1 MENEI
6 KNKLD
11 INQINKINK
20 DKTQMENEDFN
31 CNFKEFHF
39 SFEDKNEI
47 NDINVLP
54 NLPSKSENEKIISNE
69 DNDMEEDNKEENDV
83 FKTILDDLNK
93 NIEINIKELEN
104 ENKNFKECQEIL
116 DILKYPRSD
125 KDIRNGISPF
135 KPLLK
140 PKKISLI
147 GKVFFDIPNDD
158 NTNNNQNNSTKNIT
172 SNVNSNCNILSGNI

>member
-6 KNKLD
+6 KNKID
-11 INQINKINK
+11 KSEINKINK
-20 DKTQMENEDFN
+20 DKIQMENEN
-31 CNFKEFHF
+31 LYCNIKEFHF
-39 SFEDKNEI
+39 SFENKNEI
-47 NDINVLP
+47 NDINFLP
-54 NLPSKSENEKIISNE
+54 NIVSESEKIVGNE
-69 DNDMEEDNKEENDV
+69 INEMDEDNKEENLV

-104 ENKNFKECQEIL
+104 ENKNIKEFQEIL
-116 DILKYPRSD
+116 EILKYPRSD
-125 KDIRNGISPF
+125 KDIRNGIISPF

-158 NTNNNQNNSTKNIT
+158 NTNNNQNSTENIT
-172 SNVNSNCNILSGNI
+172 SNVNNNDNILSGNI